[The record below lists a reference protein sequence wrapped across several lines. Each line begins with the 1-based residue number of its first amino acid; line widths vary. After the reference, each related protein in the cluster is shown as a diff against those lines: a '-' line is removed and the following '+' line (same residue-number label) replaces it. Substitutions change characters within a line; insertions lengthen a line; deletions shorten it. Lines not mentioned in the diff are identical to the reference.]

1 MIVFKEVPGLTKFD
15 VLKELIEIS
24 NDNVTTGYGGVVVDE
39 LSAYE
44 FLRAYLIIIGKIEPE
59 PTAPQVPEPEVIQV
73 PKPEAP
79 QAPEPEVAQVRTT
92 TRGRK

>member
-1 MIVFKEVPGLTKFD
+1 MIVFKEVPGLTKVE

-44 FLRAYLIIIGKIEPE
+44 FLRAYLIIIGRIPE
-59 PTAPQVPEPEVIQV
+59 PVAPEVPEPEVIPV
-73 PKPEAP
+73 PEPVAPEV
-79 QAPEPEVAQVRTT
+79 PEPEVTQVRAT

>member
-1 MIVFKEVPGLTKFD
+1 MIVFKDVPGLTKVE

-44 FLRAYLIIIGKIEPE
+44 FLRAYLIIIGKIEDDRIPE
-59 PTAPQVPEPEVIQV
+59 PTALQVPEPEVIQV
-73 PKPEAP
+73 P
-79 QAPEPEVAQVRTT
+79 EPEVTQVRTT